1 MIAVA
6 IPGFGSLELRHLVL
20 DYNGT
25 LAVDGALVAGVRDA
39 LSALAEELEVHV
51 ITADTF
57 GRAGIELR
65 GLPVNLTIVPE
76 SGQAEAKL
84 AHVERLGAQSVFA
97 IGNGRNDRM
106 MLAAAAVGV
115 AIVQGEGAAAE
126 AIASADVVAKSITD
140 ALDLLR
146 EPKRLVATLRS

>member
-1 MIAVA
+1 MIAIA
-6 IPGFGSLELRHLVL
+6 IPGFGAIELRHLVL

-25 LAVDGALVAGVRDA
+25 LAVDGTLIAGVRDA

-57 GRAGIELR
+57 GRAGIELA
-65 GLPVNLTIVPE
+65 GLSVNLTIVPE
-76 SGQAEAKL
+76 NAQAEAKR

-115 AIVQGEGAAAE
+115 AIVQSEGGAAE

-146 EPKRLVATLRS
+146 EPKRLIATLRS